1 MTKYVITLKLLIG
14 WDLNSWGYHSDDG
27 FLYFGNSQ
35 QNIAFE
41 FGYAEGDTVGCGVN
55 FLEKTVFFTLNG
67 DMLGVAFKFLKDT
80 IPLYPAIGLSQAG
93 TEINANFGD
102 QTFLFNIVEYK
113 KRVSGKPLIS
123 QPKITWN
130 AGTRNDKVFQVLPD
144 GLSVIAS
151 GKISCCLCIFHTIS
165 IFFYQCWM
173 MQLAQHRY
181 LLLQNRQGC
190 RMYSRSKT
198 LTAR

>member
-1 MTKYVITLKLLIG
+1 MLLVYSLIG

-41 FGYAEGDTVGCGVN
+41 FGYSEGDTVGCGVN

-113 KRVSGKPLIS
+113 KRVSGKPLTS
-123 QPKITWN
+123 LPKTTWN

-151 GKISCCLCIFHTIS
+151 GKPLPPPRC
-165 IFFYQCWM
+165 
-173 MQLAQHRY
+173 Y
-181 LLLQNRQGC
+181 LLGVCMHNSHDTCVLFSLNC
-190 RMYSRSKT
+190 IC
-198 LTAR
+198 LP